1 MSILVDRAQAGGSM
15 RPGSIDLMMH
25 RRVTQDDHRG
35 VGEPLLE
42 PGQFGDGLM
51 VRGNHYIVPGLVNDV
66 KHKTLEENILQ
77 KPQVFFWDGK
87 YSIFKMSNRLIFI
100 IRRFP
105 RREQTTHQSTRLTFG
120 CQNHCPAEAFRES
133 SRS

>member
-1 MSILVDRAQAGGSM
+1 MVDRAQAGGSM

-25 RRVTQDDHRG
+25 RRITQDDSRG

-51 VRGNHYIVPGLVNDV
+51 VRGSHYIVPGLVNDV

-77 KPQVFFWDGK
+77 KPQVFFWDGQYQSK
-87 YSIFKMSNRLIFI
+87 LILIRIKVDRGSEKVENYRRIFARDRSNVSKKSI
-100 IRRFP
+100 
-105 RREQTTHQSTRLTFG
+105 
-120 CQNHCPAEAFRES
+120 S
-133 SRS
+133 S

>member
-1 MSILVDRAQAGGSM
+1 M

-25 RRVTQDDHRG
+25 RRITKDDSRG

-51 VRGNHYIVPGLVNDV
+51 VRGSHYIVPGLVNDV

-77 KPQVFFWDGK
+77 KPQVFFWDGQYQSK
-87 YSIFKMSNRLIFI
+87 LLSIKVKVGSRLDKKFL
-100 IRRFP
+100 IRNFMLRI
-105 RREQTTHQSTRLTFG
+105 TAWMT
-120 CQNHCPAEAFRES
+120 
-133 SRS
+133 

>member
-1 MSILVDRAQAGGSM
+1 M

-25 RRVTQDDHRG
+25 RRITQDDHRG

-51 VRGNHYIVPGLVNDV
+51 VRGSHYIVPGLVNDV

-77 KPQVFFWDGK
+77 KPQVFFWDGQYQSK
-87 YSIFKMSNRLIFI
+87 LILIRIKVDHGSEKTQKLPSIFARDHSDFKK
-100 IRRFP
+100 
-105 RREQTTHQSTRLTFG
+105 LTVPHTVDFVT
-120 CQNHCPAEAFRES
+120 ELK
-133 SRS
+133 

>member
-1 MSILVDRAQAGGSM
+1 MVDRAQAGGSM

-25 RRVTQDDHRG
+25 RRITQDDHRG

-51 VRGNHYIVPGLVNDV
+51 VRGSHYIVPGLVNDV

-77 KPQVFFWDGK
+77 KPQVFFWDGQYQSK
-87 YSIFKMSNRLIFI
+87 LIWIRIKVDRSSKKHKNYSWIFARNGSDVKKNVLYHI
-100 IRRFP
+100 
-105 RREQTTHQSTRLTFG
+105 Q
-120 CQNHCPAEAFRES
+120 
-133 SRS
+133 